1 MHKDI
6 LGLIRA
12 MKHVKGV
19 VPDVVSLVQGEAP
32 DLDYAKRRMNE
43 VKAHG
48 VEDNLMFKGGTDEPQ
63 RAIEGRYEGAVA
75 R

>member
-1 MHKDI
+1 
-6 LGLIRA
+6 

-19 VPDVVSLVQGEAP
+19 VPDIVCLAHGEAP
-32 DLDYAKRRMNE
+32 DLDYAKRRLNE

-48 VEDNLMFKGGTDEPQ
+48 VEDNFMFKGGTDDWQ
-63 RAIEGRYEGAVA
+63 TSIEGRYEGAVA